1 MRGGQWRDLIEVGEA
16 ALRVGDVPEFTETA
30 PGAARKSYLTAL
42 YRAQAQRSV
51 DGVLQ
56 AAEGFAALG
65 DRAAVENCLVMAN
78 RLADDDAEAQASIRA
93 FNERFGDAQRR
104 VSSSLSRAATTVSSP
119 GSKLN
124 GSTASSSK

>member
-1 MRGGQWRDLIEVGEA
+1 M
-16 ALRVGDVPEFTETA
+16 
-30 PGAARKSYLTAL
+30 
-42 YRAQAQRSV
+42 
-51 DGVLQ
+51 LQ

-119 GSKLN
+119 GSKLK